1 METLEK
7 SVRIINETPMETR
20 KFHPVKFVVWLLM
33 IGSGMLFMAFTSALI
48 VSKAD
53 GIKNNAWLE
62 YDIPLWFT
70 VSTLVVVVTSILIH
84 FAYNQI
90 KKDNSSKATLLMA
103 LTMVGG
109 VVFIISQIKGYEA
122 LVDAGIYFS
131 NQEAKDIAGSFFY
144 VITGAHLVHIL
155 LGLAILF
162 YTFIQLIRK
171 KISASKSI
179 MMYVATFYWH
189 FLGFLWIYLFLL
201 LNLTR

>member
-1 METLEK
+1 METIEK
-7 SVRIINETPMETR
+7 SIPILNETPMETR

-48 VSKAD
+48 VSRAD
-53 GIKNNAWLE
+53 GVKNNAWLE
-62 YDIPLWFT
+62 YDIPMSFT
-70 VSTLVVVVTSILIH
+70 VSTVIVLVTSIFIH
-84 FAYNQI
+84 LAYIQI
-90 KKDNSSKATLLMA
+90 KKDNRSSALLLMS

-109 VVFIISQIKGYEA
+109 IAFILSQIMGYQA

-155 LGLAILF
+155 LGLAILL